1 MLDYGV
7 VSTEHLS
14 TVMSMVID
22 DQGIYGGGSDH
33 NWVFMEL
40 SDNFV
45 RKIRVSN
52 LCLNKRCHGIFLKT
66 KTGLVSRVWLVT
78 WSMTLM
84 MLL

>member
-1 MLDYGV
+1 MIDYGV

-45 RKIRVSN
+45 RKSGSLI
-52 LCLNKRCHGIFLKT
+52 CLNKRCHGIFLKT

-78 WSMTLM
+78 WLMTLM